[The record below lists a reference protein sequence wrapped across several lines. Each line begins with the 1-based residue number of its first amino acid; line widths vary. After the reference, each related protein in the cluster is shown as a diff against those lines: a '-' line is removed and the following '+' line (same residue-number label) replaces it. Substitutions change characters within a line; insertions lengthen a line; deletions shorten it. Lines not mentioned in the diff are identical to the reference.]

1 MKVIT
6 VILVFFILISC
17 NTNTPNNKTAGNSI
31 IKKDSIKTQSKM
43 NLIPLNKINL
53 IGKWENEKC
62 HLSFHIFKTKN
73 QYYYTFK
80 SEIREISDSLDII
93 KEGKGIYLNFKGIK
107 WSENKGELG
116 PEYFEEIPDSL
127 IQEKKEILPIGI
139 SALFDSKEENF
150 VIQNYGNA
158 MNYYTKLEEGCE
170 KYLYFN
176 KKKSTSK
183 DTLNII
189 SNFLSKSIK
198 NHTVLHWEKGDINND
213 NINDFIVVLQNE
225 YPNKKLTGMDNSFSR
240 IVVLLETLK
249 RYPNFKIASINHN
262 ILECSN
268 CGGAGVGDPFIGIS
282 IKNNY
287 FSIEQL
293 FGACDKSFIVTT
305 FKYENNKWFL
315 HKIGQDDYSCNQIN
329 KNDEITVIHKMKTK
343 KDFGLI
349 EFKNYK

>member
-6 VILVFFILISC
+6 IILVFSIMFSC
-17 NTNTPNNKTAGNSI
+17 NTNTSNNKAIGNSI
-31 IKKDSIKTQSKM
+31 IKKDTIKAEG
-43 NLIPLNKINL
+43 KINDNPLDKKHL
-53 IGKWENEKC
+53 IGKWENKKC
-62 HLSFHIFKTKN
+62 NLSFQIFKNNN
-73 QYYYTFK
+73 QYNYTFK
-80 SEIREISDSLDII
+80 SEKREMSDSLNII
-93 KEGKGIYLNFKGIK
+93 EEGESIYLNFKGIE

-116 PEYFEEIPDSL
+116 PEYFEDIPDSL
-127 IQEKKEILPIGI
+127 IEEKKEILPIGI
-139 SALFDSKEENF
+139 SALFDAKEEKF
-150 VIQNYGNA
+150 VIQNNGNA

-183 DTLNII
+183 DTLNIL
-189 SNFLSKSIK
+189 SKFLSKSIK
-198 NHTVLHWEKGDINND
+198 NHSILHWKKGDINND
-213 NINDFIVVLQNE
+213 KISDFIVVLQNE
-225 YPNKKLTGMDNSFSR
+225 YPNKELTGMGNSYSR
-240 IVVLLETLK
+240 LVVLVETLK
-249 RYPNFKIASINHN
+249 GYPNFKIASINHN

-268 CGGAGVGDPFIGIS
+268 CGGAGVGDPFRGIS

-305 FKYENNKWFL
+305 FKYENGKWFL
-315 HKIGQDDYSCNQIN
+315 YKIGQDDYSCNEVN
-329 KNDEITVIHKMKTK
+329 ENEEIKVIHKMKTI